1 MKKRTLSL
9 LLILVLMLTLIPVGA
24 AAADV
29 QVSRQNLRVNGVAVQ
44 CEKYNIDG
52 SNYFKLRD
60 LAILVNGTGSQFSVG
75 YDEVKRCISVTT
87 GEKYE
92 PNGTELDLSA
102 GDRSATAVVSTQPL
116 IIDGVE
122 RSDIQ
127 AYNIGGSNYYKLRD
141 LGPAL
146 GFAVD
151 YDPETNSAI
160 VIAKKPVYPAKY
172 LTVETRQQ
180 SGEYS
185 SSYVT
190 VYDEDGRLLSESSD
204 SSNYHES
211 TVNTYD
217 DLGRI
222 TKMVYRTSYSYEGET
237 STGGY
242 TTTYTYNK
250 WGLVEEQVETGE
262 ADDITTWTYTYDDL
276 GNIVKEVYSYNGGTT
291 VYTYEFDEA
300 GLLRAASTV
309 GDDYANRTEYEY
321 DANGNRTKALGGIVN
336 GSEPSY
342 VTEMTYDADGN
353 MVKSVYTSDGGDY
366 VSTTLYEYD
375 AEGRNTRTVYDTP
388 YGYSEYDTVYDAAGN
403 VLRSEYK
410 GENYSSVTLYEY
422 DAMGNMTRSE
432 TREGDEVTSLIL
444 TTYNEEG
451 DPLTKTEDYNGVIT
465 RSEYTYDK
473 AARKQTC
480 VSVTEYP
487 QAERMYFNE
496 EGHILAVGDEYYLYV
511 EFEPS
516 NAEYES
522 CVWTSSDP
530 AVAKVDEDGTVTALA
545 EGEAKITAVS
555 KKSGLTAEFTVTVV
569 ADKHTLLVEPAS
581 VTVKKGYTKAVLC
594 TVVVNGNYASYTIRY
609 DGGDSSVATLTW
621 DENWNSDNRSINLYV
636 RGVAAGTT
644 SYILQVQHEGEPSGE
659 AVVLSVKVTE

>member
-1 MKKRTLSL
+1 MKKRTLSILLVLVL
-9 LLILVLMLTLIPVGA
+9 LLTLVPLGA

-29 QVSRQNLRVNGVAVQ
+29 QVSRQGLRVDGKVIQ

-87 GEKYE
+87 GEKYTH
-92 PNGTELDLSA
+92 NGTELDLSK
-102 GDRSATAVVSTQPL
+102 GDQSASAVVSTQPL

-180 SGEYS
+180 SGEYNS
-185 SSYVT
+185 TNLT
-190 VYDEDGRLLSESSD
+190 VYDEDGRVLSTSSD
-204 SSNYHES
+204 STDYHES

-222 TKMVYRTSYSYEGET
+222 TKMVYRTSYSYDGET

-250 WGLVEEQVETGE
+250 WGLLEEQVETGA
-262 ADDITTWTYTYDDL
+262 ADDITTWTYTYDDR
-276 GNIVKEVYSYNGGTT
+276 GNTVKEVYSYNGGTT

-487 QAERMYFNE
+487 KATGMYFYD
-496 EGHILAVGDEYYLYV
+496 EGAILAVGDEYSLYV
-511 EFEPS
+511 SFTPI
-516 NAEYES
+516 NAEYETCTWS
-522 CVWTSSDP
+522 SSDP
-530 AVAKVDEDGTVTALA
+530 QVAAVDEYGCVTALA
-545 EGEAKITAVS
+545 EGEATITAVS
-555 KKSGLTAEFTVTVV
+555 KKTGLTADFTVTVV
-569 ADKHTLLVEPAS
+569 ADKHTLLAEPAS
-581 VTVKKGYTKAVLC
+581 VTVKKGYTKAVLF
-594 TVVVNGNYASYTIRY
+594 TVVVNGNYSSFTLSFS
-609 DGGDSSVATLTW
+609 GGDSSVATVTW
-621 DENWNSDNRSINLYV
+621 DESWNSDNRSINLYV
-636 RGVAAGTT
+636 KGVAPGST
-644 SYILQVQHEGEPSGE
+644 SYVIQVKHEGEPSGE
-659 AVVLSVKVTE
+659 PVILPIKVTE